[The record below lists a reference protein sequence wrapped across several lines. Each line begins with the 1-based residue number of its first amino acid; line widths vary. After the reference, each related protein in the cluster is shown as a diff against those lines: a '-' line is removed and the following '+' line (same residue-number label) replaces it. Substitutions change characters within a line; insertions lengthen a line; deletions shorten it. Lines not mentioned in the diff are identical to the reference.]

1 MGDTNVFNTFSFKKW
16 SERLKEK
23 KIEDESQRQ
32 RLEQVTRLKEKLKRE
47 RELRDQ
53 VDLLTDSDIEKL
65 IEYLNAGN
73 SLTAGMFNSIQ
84 TCVVYQ

>member
-32 RLEQVTRLKEKLKRE
+32 RLEQVARLKEKLKRE

-65 IEYLNAGN
+65 IAYLNAGN
-73 SLTAGMFNSIQ
+73 SLTASKSIL
-84 TCVVYQ
+84 YEIN